1 MNRPRLLFLSQQLP
15 FPPDG
20 GAKIRTFNTLKEL
33 SEDFDITALCFVRW
47 KKAYQDR
54 DISKEREALSEHGSI
69 HTFPLPQSQSKI
81 RFALDHLR
89 ALLSRRVYTRFVFA
103 SSQFAHALR
112 SQLEQH
118 RYDLVHA
125 DSLDLSGYFDLL
137 DGLPIVCVH
146 HDVQSSLLARRA
158 SRETSLLRRT
168 YASLQATAMQEEE
181 ESWIP
186 KVALNVTVSPVD
198 RDRLQA
204 RIPDGTYEV
213 FPNGVDTEYFFPKS
227 ASGAGVVFVGGTS
240 WFPNLDA
247 LHFFCG
253 EVLPILRQKLP
264 DLPVTWVGR
273 ATAGEIE
280 EFSERYDITLTGHVP
295 DVRPYLWNADC
306 VIVPIRVGG
315 GTRIKILD
323 AWASGKA
330 VVSTTIGCEGL
341 DAEHN
346 VNIRVADS
354 PQEFAA
360 NVSEVLGNDALARRL
375 GEEGRRTAVDK
386 YSWAR
391 IGETMRKKY
400 HALISQAPKPQSPT
414 E

>member
-1 MNRPRLLFLSQQLP
+1 MKTRRLLFLSQQLP

-33 SEDFDITALCFVRW
+33 AKDFDITALCFIRW
-47 KKAYQDR
+47 KKDYQDR
-54 DISKEREALSEHGSI
+54 DITKEREALAEHGRI
-69 HTFPLPQSQSKI
+69 HTFPLPQSQSRI
-81 RFALDHLR
+81 RFAFDHLR
-89 ALLSRRVYTRFVFA
+89 ALLSGRVYTRFVFA
-103 SSQFAHALR
+103 SSRFADAIR
-112 SQLEQH
+112 SQLKRH

-125 DSLDLSGYFDLL
+125 DSLDLSGHFDLL
-137 DGLPIVCVH
+137 EGLPIVCVH

-168 YASLQATAMQEEE
+168 YTSLQATAMQKEEE
-181 ESWIP
+181 LWIP
-186 KVALNVTVSPVD
+186 NVALNVAVSPVD
-198 RDRLQA
+198 RDRLRA
-204 RIPDGTYEV
+204 RIPEGTYEV
-213 FPNGVDTEYFFPKS
+213 FPNGVDTDYFFPKS
-227 ASGAGVVFVGGTS
+227 ASGAGLVFVGGTS

-253 EVLPILRQKLP
+253 EVLPILRQTLP
-264 DLPVTWVGR
+264 DLSVTWVGR
-273 ATAGEIE
+273 ATDGEIK

-295 DVRPYLWNADC
+295 DVRPYLWDAGC

-341 DAEHN
+341 DAEHD
-346 VNIRVADS
+346 VNMRIADS

-360 NVSEVLGNDALARRL
+360 NISEVLSDDTLARRL
-375 GEEGRRTAVDK
+375 GEEGRRTAVNK
-386 YSWAR
+386 YSWTR
-391 IGETMRKKY
+391 IGDAMRKKY
-400 HALISQAPKPQSPT
+400 HSLISQAPTS
-414 E
+414 